1 MPQKVA
7 DRRPFAKKLRA
18 AKRGT
23 EEREPIM
30 SDRLVGAQRQT
41 ALKDLHGWSEV
52 LERDAIRKTFHFA
65 DFPAAWG
72 FMNQVALLA
81 EKTGHHPE
89 WFNDLG
95 RVEVILYT
103 RSVDAV
109 TTADIDFAH
118 RLDQMAPL
126 HDR

>member
-1 MPQKVA
+1 
-7 DRRPFAKKLRA
+7 
-18 AKRGT
+18 
-23 EEREPIM
+23 M
-30 SDRLVGAQRQT
+30 SDRLVGAHRQT
-41 ALKDLHGWSEV
+41 ALKELHGWSEV

-103 RSVDAV
+103 RSADAV
-109 TTADIDFAH
+109 TQSDIDFAH